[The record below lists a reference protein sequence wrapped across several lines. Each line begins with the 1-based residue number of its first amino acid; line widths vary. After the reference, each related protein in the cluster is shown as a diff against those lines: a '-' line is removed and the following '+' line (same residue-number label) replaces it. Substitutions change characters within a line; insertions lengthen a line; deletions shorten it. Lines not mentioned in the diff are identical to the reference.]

1 MDKKTMP
8 RNETHSAE
16 RRQVLFVDGCKV
28 TVKYSE
34 QKNPTVART
43 IKNALL
49 VGAAIL
55 VKG

>member
-8 RNETHSAE
+8 DNETRSAE

-34 QKNPTVART
+34 QKNPAVART
-43 IKNALL
+43 IKDALL
-49 VGAAIL
+49 VGGAVLAR
-55 VKG
+55 G